1 MSSHADASKGTDQ
14 VDDAD
19 CVNSMMANCPN
30 FRRLCPGVRIYRSS
44 RPDLLTD
51 EEAGFFRDQLNIRTI
66 IDLRSVSEYKKA
78 TGDKLVANHYNL
90 YKVSPASLIYS
101 LLDKVVEFVNSFV
114 EIDPIDLDFSRH
126 TRKTLLC
133 IEGEPLEQRRISR
146 CSSFSNPDGTPTSR
160 STPSTTPAT
169 APPSPS
175 PTARQ
180 PSSSSQQESS
190 TTDHPDG
197 KLSTTDADSSA
208 KTGINTESGQEM
220 GERRHYLFD
229 IFKSYPRLMF
239 SRAPWYIQLYSMFV
253 LLFDLIWRTGY
264 KNFVRLYVRHVL
276 NPQGIL
282 GQYKDMIEI
291 GSTQICAAL
300 KLLSSPDN
308 VPALLNC
315 TFGKD
320 RTGVLC
326 ALILACLGKDKAYI
340 SKNYA
345 QSAALLENVKE
356 VLQDEMT
363 KKYELNETFITAKE
377 QTMMDLLDHI
387 EEKYGSV
394 TEYMEHIGFSREEQK
409 MLCENICR

>member
-90 YKVSPASLIYS
+90 YKVEWQILC
-101 LLDKVVEFVNSFV
+101 VV
-114 EIDPIDLDFSRH
+114 
-126 TRKTLLC
+126 
-133 IEGEPLEQRRISR
+133 EGEPLEQRRISR